1 MSENNVSENNV
12 IAPEAGAGIDA
23 LDESAEPVEQLAE
36 SAEPAEQSAEPVK
49 QSAEPAEQSAQ
60 PAQQTA
66 QPILS
71 VSDLH
76 VFYGSVPAL
85 RGVSLEVYPG
95 ELVSICG
102 VNGAG
107 KSTTLKTIAGVMRPQ
122 SGTIHFKEKNITGKK
137 PEQIHKWGMSLVPE
151 GREIFP
157 SLTVAENLRLGAFG
171 RFEAKRYAEDLED
184 IFTLFPI
191 LKERLGQAGGQLSG
205 GEQQML
211 AIARGLVS
219 HPDLLMMDEPSLGLS
234 PALVDQIFEL
244 IAQLKSRGITILLV
258 EQNAERALE
267 IADRAYLLSTGTI
280 RYAGSPQD
288 MAGQVD
294 ITAIYLG
301 GLKEGEL

>member
-1 MSENNVSENNV
+1 MSQNT
-12 IAPEAGAGIDA
+12 EANQA
-23 LDESAEPVEQLAE
+23 
-36 SAEPAEQSAEPVK
+36 
-49 QSAEPAEQSAQ
+49 AQ
-60 PAQQTA
+60 PAQPAPAA
-66 QPILS
+66 QPAQAASAVPAAQAAQPAQAAQAAPVAQPAQAQTPILKA
-71 VSDLH
+71 SDLF
-76 VFYGSVPAL
+76 VSYGSVQAL
-85 RGVSLEVYPG
+85 HGISLEVFPG

-107 KSTTLKTIAGVMRPQ
+107 KSTTLKTISGVLKPQ
-122 SGTIHFKEKNITGKK
+122 QGTVYFKGRNITGKK
-137 PEQIHKWGMSLVPE
+137 PEQIHKWGMALVPE

-171 RFEAKRYAEDLED
+171 RFSPKRYAEDLD
-184 IFTLFPI
+184 DMFSLFPV

-234 PALVDQIFEL
+234 PTLVDQIFEL
-244 IAQLKSRGITILLV
+244 IAKLKTRGMTILLV

-280 RYAGSPQD
+280 EFAGRPED
-288 MAGQVD
+288 MANEVD
-294 ITAIYLG
+294 ITDVYLG
-301 GLKEGEL
+301 GLKTPVAVANEEIEEVSAQ